1 MSKFRSVVDTFELDH
16 ETAAKVNA
24 KVYKTIVEH
33 GISPETF
40 RTLLRSFTGKELAY
54 AFFRFGMIYTVV
66 SEHVI
71 GHNEIYADVRTILE
85 LAEQLSE
92 NELVNYFVKRFKRA
106 DEILHKLNES
116 FDPQF
121 I

>member
-1 MSKFRSVVDTFELDH
+1 MSGLCLVVDMFELDH
-16 ETAAKVNA
+16 KTAAKVDA

-33 GISPETF
+33 GITPKTF
-40 RTLLRSFTGKELAY
+40 GTLLKSFTGKELAY
-54 AFFRFGMIYTVV
+54 AFFRFGMIYTVAFEYVV
-66 SEHVI
+66 SHD
-71 GHNEIYADVRTILE
+71 EIYAEIRTLLE

-106 DEILHKLNES
+106 EEILRKLNES
-116 FDPQF
+116 SDPQF

>member
-1 MSKFRSVVDTFELDH
+1 MSGLCLVVDAFELDH
-16 ETAAKVNA
+16 ETAAKVDA
-24 KVYKTIVEH
+24 KVYKAVVEH
-33 GISPETF
+33 GITPETF
-40 RTLLRSFTGKELAY
+40 NVLLRTFTGNELAY
-54 AFFRFGMIYTVV
+54 AFFRFGMIYTVAFVYVV
-66 SEHVI
+66 SYD
-71 GHNEIYADVRTILE
+71 EIYAEIRTLLE

-106 DEILHKLNES
+106 DEILRKLNES